1 MAEATKAVA
10 KVPQTLALPLFTA
23 FCTILLWFWFIAGAA
38 AIQSMTQPFY
48 KVALGAN
55 KDVNDESDD
64 CDIVEWQDPSHDEFT
79 TSNKTCVFY
88 KEKFDKS
95 RENPKAMDQNPWY
108 MAHSQMFLKGVRDPN
123 GAKVRGRRQPSGRRA
138 FQFISI

>member
-48 KVALGAN
+48 KVALDN

-95 RENPKAMDQNPWY
+95 FRNPLVHGPCNMV
-108 MAHSQMFLKGVRDPN
+108 HSQMF
-123 GAKVRGRRQPSGRRA
+123 
-138 FQFISI
+138 

>member
-48 KVALGAN
+48 KVALAEN

-79 TSNKTCVFY
+79 SSNKTCVFY
-88 KEKFDKS
+88 KEKFHKS
-95 RENPKAMDQNPWY
+95 REYSKAMSDRLFHIV
-108 MAHSQMFLKGVRDPN
+108 HSQMLYKGVRVPN
-123 GAKVRGRRQPSGRRA
+123 GPKFPGRQPLERRA
-138 FQFISI
+138 SQFISI

>member
-38 AIQSMTQPFY
+38 AIQSLTQPFY
-48 KVALGAN
+48 KVAVYDSTLDEY

-64 CDIVEWQDPSHDEFT
+64 CDIVKWQDPSHDEFT
-79 TSNKTCVFY
+79 TSDKTCVFY

-95 RENPKAMDQNPWY
+95 
-108 MAHSQMFLKGVRDPN
+108 
-123 GAKVRGRRQPSGRRA
+123 
-138 FQFISI
+138 

>member
-38 AIQSMTQPFY
+38 AIQSLTQPFY
-48 KVALGAN
+48 KVAVYDSTLDEY

-79 TSNKTCVFY
+79 TSDKTCVFY
-88 KEKFDKS
+88 KEKFDK
-95 RENPKAMDQNPWY
+95 REP
-108 MAHSQMFLKGVRDPN
+108 
-123 GAKVRGRRQPSGRRA
+123 
-138 FQFISI
+138 